1 MKTLIAMLAAAFALT
16 TAAEANG
23 PARVP
28 TGIDVKGST
37 YYRMVP
43 VAGGGHKVVHQNVI
57 CDTRNIQGRDT
68 RCVFDGQGAN
78 EAGAGPGSDGGFG
91 PGEVK

>member
-43 VAGGGHKVVHQNVI
+43 VAGGHKVVHQSAV
-57 CDTRNIQGRDT
+57 CDARNIQNRDP
-68 RCVFDGQGAN
+68 RCVFDGQGSI
-78 EAGAGPGSDGGFG
+78 EAGAGPGPGGFG